1 MKDKHITDA
10 ERLEIEHGL
19 RKRRSINEIAAKIGK
34 HRSTVSREIQS
45 RKTPSNKGA
54 YGRLTNRCIHRK
66 SCKQIQLCEDKPDCV
81 RRCSLCRLCNSRCQN
96 FEEQV
101 CEKLSKAPYVCNGCE
116 EEQKCVLN
124 KQYYLHN
131 LAEQQYHQVLK
142 ESRSGA
148 NISEKEIL
156 AMNKL
161 FSPLIRRGQS
171 VHHILVNNPDIFT
184 VNEKTIYRY
193 IADGLL
199 SVKNGDMPR
208 ICKLRPRRKKSIEH
222 KVDSKCRIGRTY
234 QNYQKFIEDS
244 PGFNTVEIDSV
255 LGRIGGKVLL
265 TLMFTNCGLML
276 AFIRD
281 RNNSQSVID
290 IFNQLWEIAGADLFK
305 NLFGLLLTDNGSEF
319 SNPTA
324 LEFNDKGNRRSHL
337 FYCDPRASYQKPHVE
352 RNHELIRQILPK
364 GTSFDNLE
372 QKDINKILS
381 HVNSYSRPIH
391 NDKAPYDLFSFIYGS
406 QILKTL
412 GIERIHSNNI
422 ILKPELIRKQE

>member
-1 MKDKHITDA
+1 MKNKHITDA

-19 RKRRSINEIAAKIGK
+19 RNRKSINEIAVKVGK
-34 HRSTVSREIQS
+34 HRSTISREILS
-45 RKTPSNKGA
+45 RQTTSNKGA
-54 YGRLTNRCIHRK
+54 FGRLTNRCIYRK
-66 SCKQIQLCEDKPDCV
+66 GCKKIQICEDKPNCV
-81 RRCSLCRLCNSRCQN
+81 RRCTFCRLCNSRCQD
-96 FEEQV
+96 FKEEV
-101 CEKLSKAPYVCNGCE
+101 CEKLSNSPYVCNGCKE
-116 EEQKCVLN
+116 ESKCVLR

-131 LAEQQYHQVLK
+131 LADQQYQQVLK

-148 NISEKEIL
+148 NISEKELL

-161 FSPLIRRGQS
+161 FSPLIKRGQS
-171 VHHILVNNPDIFT
+171 VHHILVNNPDRFT

-234 QNYQKFIEDS
+234 KDYHKFIENS
-244 PGFNTVEIDSV
+244 PALNTVEIDSV
-255 LGRIGGKVLL
+255 IGRVGGKVLL

-290 IFNQLWEIAGADLFK
+290 IFNQLWETAGVEQFK

-319 SNPTA
+319 SNPKA
-324 LEFNDKGNRRSHL
+324 LEFDEQGNRRSHL
-337 FYCDPRASYQKPHVE
+337 FYCDPRAAYQKPHVE
-352 RNHELIRQILPK
+352 RNHELLRQILPK
-364 GTSFDNLE
+364 GTSFDELK
-372 QKDINKILS
+372 QKDINKMLS
-381 HVNSYSRPIH
+381 HVNSYSRPVL
-391 NDKAPYDLFSFIYGS
+391 NDKAPYDLFSFMYGS
-406 QILKTL
+406 EILKIL
-412 GIERIHSNNI
+412 GLERIHSNQI
-422 ILKPELIRKQE
+422 ILKPALLKK